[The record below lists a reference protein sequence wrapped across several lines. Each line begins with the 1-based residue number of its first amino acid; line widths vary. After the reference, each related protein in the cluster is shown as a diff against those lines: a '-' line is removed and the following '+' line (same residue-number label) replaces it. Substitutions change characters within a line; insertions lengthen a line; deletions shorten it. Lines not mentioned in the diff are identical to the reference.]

1 MTKQNKSDPSLAK
14 LDRRKFIKT
23 AGAAAAGAIFAPSIL
38 RAQEKI
44 SGELVVDTFGG
55 TYADAVREY
64 IVKPFEAKYGVK
76 VRLSSF
82 GNNAEQLAKLQAGNS
97 RLDVSSLNGDGVY
110 VAIKGGALL
119 PLRLDNVPNFSDQ
132 DPKFKSPAYE
142 TGDGNNYSAALVWGD
157 QAMAY
162 NTDMIKDAPDSWAAL
177 WDPAYKGRVA
187 VFGAN
192 PGPIY
197 MAATALGQ
205 DINNITDLAAI
216 EAKLKELKPNLLKW
230 WSSGSE
236 MTQLFASGEVWIGDF
251 WRGRVNN
258 LKKEGIPVEY
268 VVPKEGAPAW
278 LDTMVVPKSCENR
291 DAAEAFINLM
301 LDAKVQRNFC
311 TKGISYAPSNVKTQ
325 LSREEQVFLGATP
338 EIFAGAVFPNAA
350 YQAAHIDEWNTIV
363 NRLKA

>member
-1 MTKQNKSDPSLAK
+1 MSNEKLNKGASRSIN
-14 LDRRKFIKT
+14 RRTVIKAT
-23 AGAAAAGAIFAPSIL
+23 GAVVAGALFMPSI
-38 RAQEKI
+38 AKSAI
-44 SGELVVDTFGG
+44 SGELVVETFGG
-55 TYADAVREY
+55 AYAEAIKNH

-97 RLDVSSLNGDGVY
+97 RVDVSSLNGDGVY

-119 PLRLDNVPNFSDQ
+119 PLRLDNVSNFADQ
-132 DPKFKSPAYE
+132 HPKFKSPAYE
-142 TGDGNNYSAALVWGD
+142 VGDGKNYSAALVWGD

-162 NTDMIKDAPDSWAAL
+162 NTDMIKEAPDSWEAL
-177 WDPAYKGRVA
+177 WDIKYKGRVA
-187 VFGAN
+187 AYGAN

-205 DINNITDLAAI
+205 DMNNITDLAAI
-216 EAKLKELKPNLLKW
+216 EAKLTALKPNLLKW

-236 MTQLFASGEVWIGDF
+236 LTQLFASGEVWIADF

-258 LKKEGIPVEY
+258 LKKEGVPIAY
-268 VVPKEGAPAW
+268 VVPKEGAPSW
-278 LDTMVVPKSCENR
+278 LDTMVVPKSCENQ
-291 DAAEAFINLM
+291 DAAEAFINMM
-301 LDAKVQRNFC
+301 LDAGVQRNFC

-325 LSREEQVFLGATP
+325 LSKEEQIYLGATP
-338 EIFAGAVFPNAA
+338 EIFEGAKFPDAA
-350 YQAAHIDEWNTIV
+350 YQAANIDKWNTIV